1 MAMGLNAHFFLA
13 SSGAEDLDTP
23 RLVAVLV
30 LSIVLILFL
39 ILKFRIQAFISL
51 LLAAIFVGL
60 ASGTLGLTEVVGT
73 MVKGMGDSLGFI
85 ATIIGLGAIFG
96 QMIEHSGG
104 ARSLANGMLKV
115 FGERRANWAMLLT
128 GFLISI
134 PVFLDVGVVILA
146 PIIYALARKSGRSVL
161 VYALPLLAGMA
172 VTHAFVP
179 PTPGP
184 TYVAYAL
191 GAPLGYAIL
200 WGFAVGLPTALITIP
215 LCRKLGE
222 VFHIDPPP
230 LEDELPSDDSGAEPA
245 GGFSSTRRLPSVW
258 TILAILGGPILII
271 VVGSFVESSVAT
283 GVADYL
289 ETEAAQEQIAEAER
303 KAGGDLSKKKI
314 YDLVLPTLK
323 REASISA
330 QILLFL
336 GHPIIALLGGTCL
349 AMYFLAIRRGV
360 RGSALMELAT
370 KSLGP
375 AGIIIL
381 VTGAGGVF
389 KQMLGATRVG
399 EALAEAL
406 NVGITP
412 LLLAWILTTI
422 VRIAQGSATVAMVTG
437 AALIGPI
444 LEATVANTGADYST
458 SQLCLITL
466 AIAAGATGFGHVND
480 SGFWIVNRY
489 FRMTERETL
498 LTWTPILTFISVVGL
513 IIVSLLWFAV

>member
-1 MAMGLNAHFFLA
+1 MGLNAFSLLA
-13 SSGAEDLDTP
+13 AAPSTGW
-23 RLVAVLV
+23 LVSVLV
-30 LSIVLILFL
+30 VSIVLILVL
-39 ILKFRIQAFISL
+39 ILKFRVQAFVSL
-51 LLAAIFVGL
+51 LLAAIFVGI
-60 ASGTLGLTEVVGT
+60 ASRTLGLTEVAQTIVD
-73 MVKGMGDSLGFI
+73 GMGGALGFI

-104 ARSLANGMLKV
+104 AQSLANGMLKA
-115 FGERRANWAMLLT
+115 FGEKRANWAMLMT

-146 PIIYALARKSGRSVL
+146 PIIYALARRSGKSVL

-200 WGFAVGLPTALITIP
+200 WGIAVGLPTALITIP
-215 LCRKLGE
+215 VCRWLGE
-222 VFHIDPPP
+222 KFHIDPPEA
-230 LEDELPSDDSGAEPA
+230 EDEEVEPSGSGTPSL
-245 GGFSSTRRLPSVW
+245 GLPSVG

-271 VVGSFVESSVAT
+271 VIGSFVESSISS
-283 GVADYL
+283 GVPAFL
-289 ETEAAQEQIAEAER
+289 ETEEAKEMIQVAER
-303 KAGGDLSKKKI
+303 KKFSEEELEGGEELSKRDI
-314 YDLVLPTLK
+314 YKLALPKLK
-323 REASISA
+323 EEASLPA
-330 QILLFL
+330 KLILFV
-336 GHPIIALLGGTCL
+336 GHPVVALLLATCL
-349 AMYFLAIRRGV
+349 ALYFLGSRRGV
-360 RGSALMELAT
+360 KGNALMELAT

-389 KQMLGATRVG
+389 KQMLIETKVG
-399 EALAEAL
+399 EALAEVL
-406 NVGITP
+406 SQHGLPV

-444 LEATVANTGADYST
+444 LEATAVQSGVDYSVA
-458 SQLCLITL
+458 QLSLITL

-489 FRMTERETL
+489 FGMTERETL
-498 LTWTPILTFISVVGL
+498 LTWTPILTVISVVGL
-513 IIVSLLWFAV
+513 IITSLLWLVV

>member
-1 MAMGLNAHFFLA
+1 MGLNAFSLLA
-13 SSGAEDLDTP
+13 STP
-23 RLVAVLV
+23 PSTGWLVSVLVA
-30 LSIVLILFL
+30 SIFIILIL
-39 ILKFRIQAFISL
+39 ILKFRVQAFVSL

-60 ASGTLGLTEVVGT
+60 ASGTLGLTEVAGT
-73 MVKGMGDSLGFI
+73 IVSGMGGSLGFI

-104 ARSLANGMLKV
+104 AQSLANGMLRA
-115 FGERRANWAMLLT
+115 FGDKRANWAMLMT

-146 PIIYALARKSGRSVL
+146 PIIYALARRSGKSVL

-200 WGFAVGLPTALITIP
+200 WGIAVGLPTAIITIP
-215 LCRKLGE
+215 FCRWLGE
-222 VFHIDPPP
+222 RFHIDPPAV
-230 LEDELPSDDSGAEPA
+230 EDEEPKESAESAESPKSLPSMG
-245 GGFSSTRRLPSVW
+245 
-258 TILAILGGPILII
+258 TIFAILGGPILII
-271 VVGSFVESSVAT
+271 VIASFVESSIAS
-283 GVADYL
+283 GVPDFL
-289 ETEAAQEQIAEAER
+289 ETESAKEMIAKAEVA
-303 KAGGDLSKKKI
+303 AGGKELGKKKI
-314 YDLVLPTLK
+314 YDLALPALK
-323 REASISA
+323 REASMP
-330 QILLFL
+330 QQVILFV
-336 GHPIIALLGGTCL
+336 GHPVIALLGATCL
-349 AMYFLAIRRGV
+349 AMYVLGARRGV
-360 RGSALMELAT
+360 KGNALMELAT

-389 KQMLGATRVG
+389 KQMLIKTKVG
-399 EALAEAL
+399 EALADVLAQYGL
-406 NVGITP
+406 PI
-412 LLLAWILTTI
+412 LLLAWVLTTI

-444 LEATVANTGADYST
+444 LEASGTDWSV
-458 SQLCLITL
+458 SQLSLITL

-489 FRMTERETL
+489 FGMTERETL
-498 LTWTPILTFISVVGL
+498 LTWTPVLTMISVVGL
-513 IIVSLLWFAV
+513 IITSLLWLVV

>member
-1 MAMGLNAHFFLA
+1 MGLNAFSLLA
-13 SSGAEDLDTP
+13 STP
-23 RLVAVLV
+23 PSTGWLVSVLVA
-30 LSIVLILFL
+30 SIFIILIL
-39 ILKFRIQAFISL
+39 ILKFRVQAFVSL

-60 ASGTLGLTEVVGT
+60 ASRTLGLTEVAETIVS
-73 MVKGMGDSLGFI
+73 GMGGSLGFI

-104 ARSLANGMLKV
+104 AQSLANGMLRA
-115 FGERRANWAMLLT
+115 FGDKRANWAMLLT

-146 PIIYALARKSGRSVL
+146 PIIYALARRSGKSVL

-200 WGFAVGLPTALITIP
+200 WGIAVGLPTAIITIP
-215 LCRKLGE
+215 FCRWLGE
-222 VFHIDPPP
+222 KFHIDAPAVEEEEQPEESSESP
-230 LEDELPSDDSGAEPA
+230 KSLPSMG
-245 GGFSSTRRLPSVW
+245 

-271 VVGSFVESSVAT
+271 VIASFVESSIAS
-283 GVADYL
+283 GVPDFL
-289 ETEAAQEQIAEAER
+289 ETESAKEMIAKAEVA
-303 KAGGDLSKKKI
+303 AGGKELGKKKI
-314 YDLVLPTLK
+314 YDLALPALK
-323 REASISA
+323 REASMPQQVI
-330 QILLFL
+330 LFL
-336 GHPIIALLGGTCL
+336 GHPVIALLGATCL
-349 AMYFLAIRRGV
+349 AMYVLGTRRGV
-360 RGSALMELAT
+360 KGNALMELAT

-389 KQMLGATRVG
+389 KQMLVKTKVG
-399 EALAEAL
+399 EALAEVLAQHGL
-406 NVGITP
+406 PI
-412 LLLAWILTTI
+412 LLLAWVLTTI

-444 LEATVANTGADYST
+444 LEASGTDWSV
-458 SQLCLITL
+458 SQLSLITL

-489 FRMTERETL
+489 FGMTERETL
-498 LTWTPILTFISVVGL
+498 LTWTPVLTMISVVGL
-513 IIVSLLWFAV
+513 IITSLLWLVV

>member
-1 MAMGLNAHFFLA
+1 MGFNAFSLLA
-13 SSGAEDLDTP
+13 DAPNNTGWLVTV
-23 RLVAVLV
+23 LVASIAIILV
-30 LSIVLILFL
+30 L
-39 ILKFRIQAFISL
+39 ILKFRVQAFVSL

-60 ASGTLGLTEVVGT
+60 ASGTLGLTEVAET
-73 MVKGMGDSLGFI
+73 IVKGMGGALGFI

-104 ARSLANGMLKV
+104 ARSLANGLLSA
-115 FGERRANWAMLLT
+115 FGEKRANWAMLLT

-146 PIIYALARKSGRSVL
+146 PIIYALARKSGKGVL

-200 WGFAVGLPTALITIP
+200 WGIAVGLPTALITIP
-215 LCRKLGE
+215 ICQKLGE
-222 VFHIDPPP
+222 KFRIEPPA
-230 LEDELPSDDSGAEPA
+230 LEDEEPETKA
-245 GGFSSTRRLPSVW
+245 ATGPGLPSVA

-271 VVGSFVESSVAT
+271 VIGSFVESSISN
-283 GVADYL
+283 GIPEYL
-289 ETEAAQEQIAEAER
+289 ETKEAKEMIAEAET
-303 KAGGDLSKKKI
+303 KAGKELNQREI
-314 YDLVLPTLK
+314 YKAALPILK
-323 REASISA
+323 EQASTPA
-330 QILLFL
+330 RVILLL
-336 GHPIIALLGGTCL
+336 GHPVIALLLGTCL
-349 AMYFLAIRRGV
+349 ALYFLGSRRGLK
-360 RGSALMELAT
+360 GNALMEVAT
-370 KSLGP
+370 KALGP

-389 KQMLGATRVG
+389 KEMLIKTKVG
-399 EALAEAL
+399 EALADVLSQANL
-406 NVGITP
+406 SV
-412 LLLAWILTTI
+412 LLLAWVLTTI

-437 AALIGPI
+437 AALIGPV
-444 LEATVANTGADYST
+444 LQASGVDYNAA
-458 SQLCLITL
+458 QLSLITL

-489 FRMTERETL
+489 FGMTERETL
-498 LTWTPILTFISVVGL
+498 LTWTPILTVISLVGL
-513 IIVSLLWFAV
+513 LMTSLLWFVV